1 MHFEHK
7 MCFKKIW
14 QDIWKKSQIKK
25 SKEMNSKKIFLT
37 ALLLSFIIA
46 AAFSQGTNKLT
57 LSDIKIT
64 LNNQAVESLP
74 EVIVDINNVSP
85 VEVILYQDNGITFGT
100 IFETRHSGKRMK
112 LIRRSFVEKQDGKR
126 KYTRKQKN
134 VDLLKVSVPGKISG
148 RYAESILF
156 DAAKMNNIAIGYKY
170 ELHYK

>member
-1 MHFEHK
+1 MSST
-7 MCFKKIW
+7 KIT
-14 QDIWKKSQIKK
+14 
-25 SKEMNSKKIFLT
+25 LT
-37 ALLLSFIIA
+37 ALLLTLVMTTG
-46 AAFSQGTNKLT
+46 FSQGTNKLSLT
-57 LSDIKIT
+57 DIKIA
-64 LNNQAVESLP
+64 LNNQAVESLS
-74 EVIVDINNVSP
+74 EVSVDINNDSP

-156 DAAKMNNIAIGYKY
+156 DASKMNNIAVGYKY

>member
-1 MHFEHK
+1 MSST
-7 MCFKKIW
+7 KIT
-14 QDIWKKSQIKK
+14 
-25 SKEMNSKKIFLT
+25 LT
-37 ALLLSFIIA
+37 ALLLTLVMTTG
-46 AAFSQGTNKLT
+46 FSQGTNKLSLT
-57 LSDIKIT
+57 DIKIA
-64 LNNQAVESLP
+64 LNNQAVESLS
-74 EVIVDINNVSP
+74 EVSIDINNDSP
-85 VEVILYQDNGITFGT
+85 VEVILYQDNGITFGI

-156 DAAKMNNIAIGYKY
+156 DASKMNNIAVGYKY

>member
-1 MHFEHK
+1 MSST
-7 MCFKKIW
+7 KIT
-14 QDIWKKSQIKK
+14 
-25 SKEMNSKKIFLT
+25 LT
-37 ALLLSFIIA
+37 ALLLTLVMTTG
-46 AAFSQGTNKLT
+46 FSQGTNKLSLT
-57 LSDIKIT
+57 DIKIA
-64 LNNQAVESLP
+64 LNNQAVESLS
-74 EVIVDINNVSP
+74 EVSIDINNDSP

-156 DAAKMNNIAIGYKY
+156 DASKMNNIAVGYKY